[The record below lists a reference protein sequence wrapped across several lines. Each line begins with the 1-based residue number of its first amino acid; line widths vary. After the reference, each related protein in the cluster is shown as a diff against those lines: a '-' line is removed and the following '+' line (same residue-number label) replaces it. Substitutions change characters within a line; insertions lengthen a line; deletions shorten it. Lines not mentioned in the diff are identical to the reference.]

1 MNVLLIIMI
10 LLPAIGGIVIALL
23 GSQHAAAARK
33 LSLITALAALALAV
47 VVAVQY
53 EPRTARQ
60 RESRIIDPQMTTR
73 AAWLEFAAADGAPPT
88 RIEAFLGI
96 DGISL
101 WLVVL
106 TALLT
111 VSAVLASWTAIDAR
125 VAEFYAWLMILETGM
140 LGVFCAFDLI
150 LFYVFF
156 EFTLI
161 PLFFLIGIW
170 GGSQREYAAGK
181 FFIYTLTGSLL
192 SLLGLVATVLAVH
205 AVNPQVLTFSIPT
218 LAQEIWIFLA
228 LFAGFAIKVP
238 LFPFHTWLPLAHVEA
253 PTAGSVLLA
262 GVLLKL
268 GSYGFLRLAMPLL
281 PLAVADVGVPL
292 VATLSVI
299 GILYG
304 ALCALSQRDM
314 KRLVAYS
321 SVSHLGFCML
331 GLFALNAEG
340 IAGGTLQ
347 MINHGLSTGALFL
360 LVGMIYERLHTRRL
374 DEMGGLAAKM
384 PWFSVG
390 LVFACLSSM
399 GLPGLN
405 GFVGET
411 LALIGMFKAHPA
423 YAAAG
428 AAGIILGAW
437 YLLAML
443 QQVLFGP
450 TPRKGPAAQP
460 VPDLNLRELA
470 SLAPLAAACLAIG
483 VYPQPFLRSMQ
494 GEVDALAGLY
504 QFAAASPL
512 AEQSAAESPP
522 LAASATSAAPGSPA
536 AEPLAAPGRAA
547 PALAAP
553 AVVRP
558 FFAAQ
563 GAQPPSLASPSVVS
577 GPSLATSLAAPA
589 PQGEFAR

>member
-1 MNVLLIIMI
+1 MNLLLLVMIFLPTAGAVL
-10 LLPAIGGIVIALL
+10 VALM
-23 GSQHAAAARK
+23 GSSRPDAVRK
-33 LSLITALAALALAV
+33 LSLLVTLVTLALAAF
-47 VVAVQY
+47 VVAKY
-53 EPRTARQ
+53 EPTSA
-60 RESRIIDPQMTTR
+60 ETLKTEVMSPQMVTR
-73 AAWLEFAAADGAPPT
+73 ATWFEFAPADST
-88 RIEAFLGI
+88 SIKIEAYLGI

-101 WLVVL
+101 WLVAL

-111 VSAVLASWTAIDAR
+111 VSAVLVSWTAITVR
-125 VAEFYAWLMILETGM
+125 VAEFYAWLLILETGM

-170 GGSQREYAAGK
+170 GGTQREYAAGK
-181 FFIYTLTGSLL
+181 FFIYTLTGSLIG
-192 SLLGLVATVLAVH
+192 LLGLLAVVLAVNS
-205 AVNPQVLTFSIPT
+205 VNPDVLTFSIPD
-218 LAQEIWIFLA
+218 LAQEIHRQMKLGDADLSAFWRNTQFWIFLA
-228 LFAGFAIKVP
+228 MFAGFAIKVP

-281 PLAVADVGVPL
+281 PYGVVEVGVPL

-304 ALCALSQRDM
+304 AFCALSQRDM

-360 LVGMIYERLHTRRL
+360 LVGMIYERLHTRQL
-374 DEMGGLAAKM
+374 DDMGGLASRL
-384 PWFSVG
+384 PLFSVC

-411 LALIGMFKAHPA
+411 LSLIGMFKVHPA
-423 YAAAG
+423 YTIVAT
-428 AAGIILGAW
+428 AGIIIGAW
-437 YLLAML
+437 YLLNML
-443 QQVLFGP
+443 RLALFGP
-450 TPRKGPAAQP
+450 PSKKLAAHGD
-460 VPDLNLRELA
+460 VPDLNGRELA
-470 SLAPLAAACLAIG
+470 ALAPIMAFCLIIG
-483 VYPQPFLRSMQ
+483 VYPQPFIRAMQ
-494 GEVDALAGLY
+494 PEVDAI
-504 QFAAASPL
+504 AAIYDGERPNPL
-512 AEQSAAESPP
+512 ALRSTADEQ
-522 LAASATSAAPGSPA
+522 LASALGVNQQEAA
-536 AEPLAAPGRAA
+536 R
-547 PALAAP
+547 
-553 AVVRP
+553 
-558 FFAAQ
+558 
-563 GAQPPSLASPSVVS
+563 
-577 GPSLATSLAAPA
+577 
-589 PQGEFAR
+589 